1 MCSQHWRSFNEIL
14 DAAAG
19 HIKGRSV
26 GQHIIGDAG
35 DLGGG
40 SLLAKCWRVS
50 QRLRWL
56 DQEVQFFLDL
66 PRVEINHSAI
76 EFYDVR
82 LLVDLDCMVFQQPG
96 CFGVKCK
103 NDHCVPG
110 SAIAMSTSSS
120 IANLL
125 CP

>member
-1 MCSQHWRSFNEIL
+1 MCSQHWRSFDEIL
-14 DAAAG
+14 DAPAG
-19 HIKGRSV
+19 QLERRSI

-35 DLGGG
+35 DLSCG
-40 SLLAKCWRVS
+40 SLLAECWSVS
-50 QRLRWL
+50 EWLRWL
-56 DQEVQFFLDL
+56 DKEIQLFLDF
-66 PRVEINHSAI
+66 PRCQINHCTI

-96 CFGVKCK
+96 CLGVKCK

-120 IANLL
+120 IA
-125 CP
+125 